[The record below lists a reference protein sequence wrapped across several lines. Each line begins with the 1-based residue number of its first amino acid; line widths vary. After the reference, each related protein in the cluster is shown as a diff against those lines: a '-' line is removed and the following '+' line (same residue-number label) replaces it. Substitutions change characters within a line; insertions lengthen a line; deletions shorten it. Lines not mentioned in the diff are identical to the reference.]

1 MNKSI
6 KITLVSGLVLGTVS
20 AKAQIIYSN
29 NANPGD
35 NFTNAGGTAANQ
47 MLSNFAGPSGEAAT
61 YRETKNNGTIG
72 INTNLARSGNGSAW
86 ISTDGTT
93 NGKSEIALSTAFT
106 AAGDSNGSLGSFDS
120 LSAFGVDLYTQSSS
134 VSNLAAIV
142 RLELFSATD
151 GGGKYGQLVFDT
163 TWNPGHFG
171 TFAFG
176 QWNTEDFMANAGSMW
191 FRGSSSLGAT
201 YDPSGSERTLAD
213 WMSTLNGKGYQVLS
227 MNAGMGSS
235 NTVFQGAVDNFKL
248 GFGGSNKTYNF
259 EAVPEPASICAIG
272 LGILALIRKR
282 RSAK

>member
-6 KITLVSGLVLGTVS
+6 KITLVSGLVFGAVS
-20 AKAQIIYSN
+20 VQAQIIYSN
-29 NANPGD
+29 NATPGD

-47 MLSNFAGPSGEAAT
+47 MLSNFAGPSGEVAT

-86 ISTDGTT
+86 ISTDGSA

-106 AAGDSNGSLGSFDS
+106 PGGDSNGSLGSFDS

-163 TWNPGHFG
+163 TW
-171 TFAFG
+171 A
-176 QWNTEDFMANAGSMW
+176 Q
-191 FRGSSSLGAT
+191 
-201 YDPSGSERTLAD
+201 
-213 WMSTLNGKGYQVLS
+213 
-227 MNAGMGSS
+227 
-235 NTVFQGAVDNFKL
+235 
-248 GFGGSNKTYNF
+248 
-259 EAVPEPASICAIG
+259 
-272 LGILALIRKR
+272 GILDRLHLDNGTQKTLWQMQEACGLEDLHH
-282 RSAK
+282 